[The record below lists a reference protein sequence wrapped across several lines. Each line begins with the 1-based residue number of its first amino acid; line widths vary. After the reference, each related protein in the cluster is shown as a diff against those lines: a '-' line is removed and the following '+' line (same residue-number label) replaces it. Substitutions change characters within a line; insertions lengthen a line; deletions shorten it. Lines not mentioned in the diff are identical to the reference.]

1 MVDRNYIDLD
11 NPLKSNDSEEG
22 LVSAEM
28 LAEVREF
35 CTTWTRAVKTICLY
49 PPSNPLPAE
58 FRVKFF
64 DAVTRFVED
73 HGDLTLVTFD
83 GGFDYGGETVYE
95 ATGNEEDLATL
106 FFRDGVRRITFKPD
120 FTREESDRLLSIM
133 TEALGAGL
141 APVDVAN
148 LLWEADLPHV
158 RYYTIDRVMEGAY
171 IEQADAYAIQSV
183 HHRFVEMDSGKH
195 KSTEADG
202 DSADEEDQSPYMGVQ
217 RERFEHLLNVFGDV
231 SELSGAEREQI
242 ATFCRPE
249 SDEAAEALGLD
260 VLTEILRGNHTQRIA
275 AEAVAVMEK
284 QYERMVQGDRW
295 DLVEKLLEQWQSTL
309 DGAPEVLR
317 RRLKEAI
324 SRAADRRHLE
334 RLSDYLNASPRLDL
348 EPVKRL
354 MEFFPSS
361 AIVPITAMLGTLE
374 HRPARMMIC
383 NYLIANGRETIDLI
397 GGSIYD
403 KRWYV
408 VRNIAMI
415 LGEIGH
421 ERALAF
427 LRKSAGHAD
436 SRVRL
441 QTLKA
446 VQKFESAESERIIRG
461 FLDDPDDGIRRR
473 TLRIMGTRNSPSA
486 LRELKILIADKFLPD
501 RDPQELRELF
511 GAYCRL
517 GEAAAADDLLR
528 MATRFRWFSGGRWR
542 PARVAAVMALGA
554 STVARAGEHLRTLS
568 RKGNGFLAETARTVI
583 KHTQRGPTALEPFG
597 EDADDEGG
605 I

>member
-1 MVDRNYIDLD
+1 MVDRNFIDLD
-11 NPLKSNDSEEG
+11 NPLESNGSEEG
-22 LVSAEM
+22 LVSAEI

-49 PPSNPLPAE
+49 PPSNPLPEE

-73 HGDLTLVTFD
+73 HGDLTLITFD

-95 ATGNEEDLATL
+95 ATDNEEDLATL

-120 FTREESDRLLSIM
+120 FTREESDRLLLIM

-183 HHRFVEMDSGKH
+183 HHRFIEMDSGAH
-195 KSTEADG
+195 KSAEDEG
-202 DSADEEDQSPYMGVQ
+202 DSTGQEDDIPYLGAQ

-231 SELSGAEREQI
+231 SELSDTEKEQI
-242 ATFCRPE
+242 ATFCRPDSPE
-249 SDEAAEALGLD
+249 EAEALGLD
-260 VLTEILRGNHTQRIA
+260 VLTEILRGDHTQRIA
-275 AEAVAVMEK
+275 AEAVGVMEK
-284 QYERMVQGDRW
+284 QYEHMVQGDRW
-295 DLVEKLLEQWQSTL
+295 DLVEQLLQHWRSTL
-309 DGAPEVLR
+309 DGAPEFLR
-317 RRLKEAI
+317 RRLNEAI
-324 SRAADRRHLE
+324 SRAAGRRHLKQ
-334 RLSDYLNASPRLDL
+334 LSEYLNANPRLDL
-348 EPVKRL
+348 DPVKRL
-354 MEFFPSS
+354 LDFFPSS

-374 HRPARMMIC
+374 HRRARIMIC
-383 NYLIANGRETIDLI
+383 DYLIAHGRETIDLI

-415 LGEIGH
+415 LGGIGH

-427 LRKSAGHAD
+427 LRKSAGHTD

-446 VQKFESAESERIIRG
+446 VQKFESSEAERIIRG
-461 FLDDPDDGIRRR
+461 FLTDPDDEIRRR
-473 TLRIMGTRNSPSA
+473 TLRILGTRNSPSA
-486 LRELKILIADKFLPD
+486 LRELKALIADKFLPE

-511 GAYCRL
+511 GAYCRQG
-517 GEAAAADDLLR
+517 GEEAADDLFR
-528 MATRFRWFSGGRWR
+528 MATRFRWFAGRRWR

-554 STVARAGEHLRTLS
+554 STVNRAGAHLRTLS
-568 RKGNGFLAETARTVI
+568 RKGNGFVAETARTVL
-583 KHTQRGPTALEPFG
+583 KRTQCGTAALDPIG
-597 EDADDEGG
+597 DDADDEDG